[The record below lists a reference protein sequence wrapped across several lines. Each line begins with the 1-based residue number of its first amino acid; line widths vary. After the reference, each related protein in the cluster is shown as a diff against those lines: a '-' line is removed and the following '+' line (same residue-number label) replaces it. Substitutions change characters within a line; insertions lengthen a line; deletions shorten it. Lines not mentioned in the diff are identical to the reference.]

1 MSVPT
6 PADTAS
12 DRRRS
17 PERGV
22 SIRWVAMLV
31 VTLPLVALGISL
43 VLLAAYTGERIS
55 RDLGETIVRGAT
67 DRVAE
72 EVRSFLS
79 HGVRTSNLY
88 AARLRTGSL
97 SARDLPVWERT
108 MLEDLSATPE
118 VASIAFGGTDGSA
131 TWLLRGPGR
140 LEVGRVR
147 AGLNDQAFEGVMDAK
162 GNVGEEPLRIYHYDP
177 RERPW
182 FQAALD
188 SKGPTWTPIYF
199 WFGEGG
205 ADTTTGTGYVQRVP
219 AADGSPSGPSA
230 GVLVVDVSLA
240 GLSGFLSTLQL
251 AQEGW
256 VAIVDGDGLLVAAS
270 RGDVVGAD
278 GKRSRLGEL
287 SAPVDADASESF
299 ASAAARAAADVFAPR
314 TIVEIGQ
321 LNRVRVNGEWAI
333 ASIEPIRPYSG
344 IEWRVVAVL
353 PERAFLGQTR
363 AMLVRAAAIAAILS
377 VAGVL
382 VGWRLSTRIA
392 APLERLASHVENVG
406 AGDFDARIDLRAAR
420 EFTTL
425 SAALNRMAGQLKER
439 IALEQSL
446 AVAVAVQ
453 KSLLPTHAPQDP
465 GLEIVGR
472 TRYCDAAG
480 GDYFDFIEAAPIAS
494 GRTLIAV
501 GDVMGHGIGAAL
513 LMASARAVLHA
524 KAGEPGGLAGTMDT
538 VNRVLSSGAGH
549 NQFMT
554 MLLLVIDTSASE
566 ARWASAGHDP
576 AIVFRPSS
584 DEFFELEGGEV
595 PLGVLEDQAFSEYVR
610 GGLRSGDIVFV
621 GTDGVWETRDSAK
634 RLYGKDRL
642 RDLIRL
648 HAASSCTEIASALEQ
663 ALEDFR
669 GPSPRTDDVT
679 FIVARLR

>member
-1 MSVPT
+1 MSVPA
-6 PADTAS
+6 PADPAPA
-12 DRRRS
+12 RS
-17 PERGV
+17 GSLSRGV

-31 VTLPLVALGISL
+31 VTLPLVALGASL
-43 VLLAAYTGERIS
+43 IPLTAFTGERIS

-88 AARLRTGSL
+88 AARLRSGSL
-97 SARDLPVWERT
+97 SSKNLPAWERT
-108 MLEDLSATPE
+108 MLEDLIATPE
-118 VASIAFGGTDGSA
+118 VASIAFGGADGSA

-147 AGLNDQAFEGVMDAK
+147 AGHNDEAYEGVMDAA
-162 GNVGEEPLRIYHYDP
+162 GNVGSEPLRIYHYDP

-182 FQAALD
+182 FQAAMA
-188 SKGPTWTPIYF
+188 SKGPAWTPIYF

-205 ADTTTGTGYVQRVP
+205 GDTTTGTGYVQRAP
-219 AADGSPSGPSA
+219 APDGSPESA
-230 GVLVVDVSLA
+230 SDGVLVVDVSLA
-240 GLSGFLSTLQL
+240 GLSRFLSTLQL
-251 AQEGW
+251 AREGW

-278 GKRSRLGEL
+278 GKRSRLGDL
-287 SAPVDADASESF
+287 SAPVGADPADSF
-299 ASAAARAAADVFAPR
+299 ASSAARAAADVFAPR

-333 ASIEPIRPYSG
+333 ASIEPIRPYTG

-353 PERAFLGQTR
+353 PERVFLGQTR
-363 AMLVRAAAIAAILS
+363 AMLIRATAIAAVLS

-392 APLERLASHVENVG
+392 TPLERLASHVQDVG
-406 AGDFDARIDLRAAR
+406 AGNLDARINLRAAR

-425 SAALNRMAGQLKER
+425 SGALNQMAGQLKER

-453 KSLLPTHAPQDP
+453 KSLLPTRAPEDP

-524 KAGEPGGLAGTMDT
+524 KSGEPGGLAGTMNT

-554 MLLLVIDTSASE
+554 MLLLVIDSSALE

-576 AIVFRPSS
+576 AIVFRPAS
-584 DEFFELEGGEV
+584 DEFFELDGGEV
-595 PLGVLEDQAFSEYVR
+595 PLGVLEDQVFSEYVR
-610 GGLRSGDIVFV
+610 GGLRAGDIVFV
-621 GTDGVWETRDSAK
+621 GTDGVWETRDSNK
-634 RLYGKDRL
+634 RLYGKERL
-642 RDLIRL
+642 KALIRL
-648 HAASSCTEIASALEQ
+648 HAASPCAEIASALER
-663 ALEDFR
+663 ALDEFR
-669 GPSPRTDDVT
+669 GPAPRTDDVT